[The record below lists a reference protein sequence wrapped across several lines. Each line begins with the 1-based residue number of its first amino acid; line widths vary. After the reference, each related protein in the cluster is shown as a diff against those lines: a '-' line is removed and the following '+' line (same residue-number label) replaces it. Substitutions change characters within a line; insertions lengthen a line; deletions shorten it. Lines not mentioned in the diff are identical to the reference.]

1 MSDKAFRCGT
11 RLAIRGPSGRCSAPS
26 EIEETD
32 GQCPSHQLL
41 RELLLLNAPNVQ
53 DRNLPGPG
61 RSVNTS
67 IAVCSEYVI

>member
-26 EIEETD
+26 EIEETG
-32 GQCPSHQLL
+32 GQCPSHQL

-53 DRNLPGPG
+53 DGNLPGPG

>member
-1 MSDKAFRCGT
+1 MSDKAVRCGT
-11 RLAIRGPSGRCSAPS
+11 RLPIRGPSGRCSAPS

-32 GQCPSHQLL
+32 GQCPSHQL

-53 DRNLPGPG
+53 DENLPRPG